1 MPRTAKNDIG
11 KAMATTNPRLVVVNS
26 STSEGRYQQMLRLR
40 PTLLAKVRELTV
52 GPMYIIIEAALEQLV
67 KDLEALPPG
76 TMRTINA
83 FEMDPSKEDRE
94 MMDKSA
100 VPVRRVK
107 RGTRKDAP
115 SEVASN
121 DQPAGKNPKG
131 S

>member
-1 MPRTAKNDIG
+1 MPRTAKADIG
-11 KAMATTNPRLVVVNS
+11 KAMSTATPRLVVVNS

-52 GPMYIIIEAALEQLV
+52 GPMYIIIEVALQELV
-67 KDLEALPPG
+67 KQLEELPAG
-76 TMRTINA
+76 TMRTVNA
-83 FEMDPSKEDRE
+83 FDLDPSQADRE

-115 SEVASN
+115 TSS
-121 DQPAGKNPKG
+121 DPSAG
-131 S
+131 

>member
-1 MPRTAKNDIG
+1 MPRTAKTDIAQ
-11 KAMATTNPRLVVVNS
+11 AMATTNPRLVVVNS

-40 PTLLAKVRELTV
+40 PTLLARVRELTV
-52 GPMYIIIEAALEQLV
+52 GPMYIIIEVALEQLV
-67 KDLEALPPG
+67 RDLEALPAG
-76 TMRTINA
+76 TMRTVNA
-83 FEMDPSKEDRE
+83 FEMDPSQEDRE

-115 SEVASN
+115 GE
-121 DQPAGKNPKG
+121 PAGKDSKG